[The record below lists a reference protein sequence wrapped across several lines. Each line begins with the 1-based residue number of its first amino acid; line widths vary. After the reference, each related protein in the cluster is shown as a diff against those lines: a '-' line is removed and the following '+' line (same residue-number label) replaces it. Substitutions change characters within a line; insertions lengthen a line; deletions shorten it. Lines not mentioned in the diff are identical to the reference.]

1 MRSYNRIL
9 IIGNLGGE
17 PEVRMTP
24 GGTKVAN
31 LRVATNE
38 RWTDRNGQ
46 AQEHTEWFS
55 VVLYGRVAEI
65 AEKYLHKGSR
75 VFIEGSLRT
84 RKWQDREGKDRF
96 TTEVRAF
103 NMVMLDPRAELPEEA
118 PVPAEDLPPSEEGGE
133 DDIPF

>member
-1 MRSYNRIL
+1 MRSFNRIL

-24 GGTKVAN
+24 GGTKVAK

-75 VFIEGSLRT
+75 VFIEGTIRT
-84 RKWQDREGKDRF
+84 RKWQDREGKDRY

-103 NMVMLDPRAELPEEA
+103 NLLMLDAKGAEPVEEPPLPPEDLVPPEE
-118 PVPAEDLPPSEEGGE
+118 E

>member
-1 MRSYNRIL
+1 MRRFNRIL

-75 VFIEGSLRT
+75 VFIEGTIRT
-84 RKWQDREGKDRF
+84 RKWQDREGKDRY

-103 NMVMLDPRAELPEEA
+103 NLLMLDAKGAEHVEEPPLPPEDLVPPEE
-118 PVPAEDLPPSEEGGE
+118 E